1 MLDTCLHQHNS
12 HAIDKVMFCLRFKK
26 EHFYIILV
34 VISHGVLSKKYRKEN
49 FSDLIS
55 IIANAS
61 DWCQYQYRQTLTQRH
76 LVFHPASS

>member
-34 VISHGVLSKKYRKEN
+34 VISHGVLSKKYRKEI
-49 FSDLIS
+49 FSDLSFLLLQTHLIGVNIS
-55 IIANAS
+55 IV
-61 DWCQYQYRQTLTQRH
+61 RH
-76 LVFHPASS
+76 

>member
-26 EHFYIILV
+26 KHFYIILV

-49 FSDLIS
+49 FSDLSFLLLQTHLIGVNIS
-55 IIANAS
+55 IV
-61 DWCQYQYRQTLTQRH
+61 RH
-76 LVFHPASS
+76 

>member
-34 VISHGVLSKKYRKEN
+34 VISHGVLSKKYRKGK
-49 FSDLIS
+49 FSDLSFLLLQTHLIGVNIS
-55 IIANAS
+55 IV
-61 DWCQYQYRQTLTQRH
+61 RH
-76 LVFHPASS
+76 